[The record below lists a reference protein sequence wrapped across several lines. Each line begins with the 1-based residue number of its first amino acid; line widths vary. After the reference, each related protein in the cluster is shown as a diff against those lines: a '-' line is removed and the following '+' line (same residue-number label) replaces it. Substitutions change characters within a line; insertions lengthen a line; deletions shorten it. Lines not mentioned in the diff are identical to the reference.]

1 MYLNSYNHLIQV
13 SYWSRVVYEWS
24 LVISFARVYIF
35 CCLAISGAPKPNT
48 GCGHRGHD
56 TPQNKHQCREY
67 HKYTL
72 GMGTGADILPGG
84 VSFQSQC
91 LSWNTQLPDD
101 SCECAWSSNASSPER
116 KDTNFMKLIRTIAPI
131 WESIRFLLMML
142 IPKVVLS
149 TRVLMFKLVSIIVS
163 VRATRKHQH
172 VQPHVLFI

>member
-1 MYLNSYNHLIQV
+1 MRLLRGVRFVLSYPSFARWTPFFGNFSLYMYLNSYNHLIQV

-101 SCECAWSSNASSPER
+101 SCECA
-116 KDTNFMKLIRTIAPI
+116 
-131 WESIRFLLMML
+131 
-142 IPKVVLS
+142 
-149 TRVLMFKLVSIIVS
+149 
-163 VRATRKHQH
+163 
-172 VQPHVLFI
+172 